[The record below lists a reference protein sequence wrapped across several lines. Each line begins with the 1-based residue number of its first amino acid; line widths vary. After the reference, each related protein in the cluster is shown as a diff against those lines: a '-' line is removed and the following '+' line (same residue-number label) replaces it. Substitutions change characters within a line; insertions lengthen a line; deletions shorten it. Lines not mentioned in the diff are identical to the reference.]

1 MLPTRFSPDKLG
13 KVYQNLKLALDRR
26 ENSAV
31 FYSAQNARYH
41 LASTAGHF
49 FVYVTPDRL
58 SARQA
63 CDVLNEYASG
73 KVVLVPERDD
83 LLINTTVNVSPTIAD
98 RTLALSQILCGEAV
112 GAVISIEGL
121 MQYFPSPKLFED
133 SITYLEKGME
143 IDINDLAER
152 LINGGYVY
160 SEQVLSPGEF
170 SRRGDVFDLWS
181 TGQELPTRV
190 EFFGDEIESLRTFA
204 PETMLSVREL
214 NSIIISPKSDI
225 LIPQTLAKE
234 VVTKLN
240 SLRKK
245 AGKRTAEIIDSVV
258 SRLELNPSDA
268 SLVWALPFIKKEC
281 ASLIDYLP
289 KDSIIVLDEPK
300 AIDDKL
306 KLQRNAHVTRV
317 KSFMEAGE
325 ALEQHKESVM
335 SASELYT
342 RFENNTLL
350 AFQQI
355 TASNPIFE
363 PQAIFNVKSL
373 ALPKYASN
381 YPALANDVRTSNI
394 SGTQVLIYCGNEGT
408 CKSLQTFFY
417 ENDIA
422 VKITTNPDDEYPV
435 LLIPERISRGFT
447 CPSAKVTLIGTDD
460 VIKKSEVRKKSS
472 ERKRQAFVMPEKGDY
487 VVHEK
492 YGIGLSEGLMT
503 LTTSMGTRDYF
514 CILYRG
520 GDKFYLPVDRMDEV
534 DKYTGGGAPVLHKIG
549 GKEFEKVKQRVK
561 TSIREMALDLVRL
574 YEKRLRSKG
583 YKYSPDTPW
592 QQELEDAFPYEE
604 TDDQLIAISEIK
616 EDMERGKIMD
626 RLLCGDVGF
635 GKTEV
640 ALRAIFKT
648 VIEGKQAVFLS
659 PTTILCQQH
668 YNTLQERFKPFGIKI
683 DMLSRF
689 VSQSDIK
696 SALKCIESGETN
708 VIVATHRIL
717 AKDVVFAD
725 LGLLVLDEE
734 QRFGV
739 EHKEKIKVLK
749 NDVNVLSLSATP
761 IPRTLHM
768 AMSGI
773 RDISTLETPPKNRLP
788 VETYVVECTDALIKD
803 ACEREIARGGQVFI
817 LYNRVQTIEKFHSDI
832 QSLLGSSARV
842 SYAHGRMDEGE
853 LAKKLKDFYDKESD
867 VLIATTIIENGID
880 IPDANTLIVID
891 ADMLGLAELYQLRG
905 RVGRSNTLAY
915 AYFTVREGKVL
926 TENAEKRL
934 DALFRYTELGSGFK
948 IAMQDLEI
956 RGAGNI
962 LGKEQHGNM
971 EKVGYDMYCKLLKE
985 CVEEV
990 QGRAPVKE
998 KEIEVNISG
1007 DMTLPKDYVKENSA
1021 RVSFYKRSATISSY
1035 EDYQAFVKEMKD
1047 IYGVLPRSVENL
1059 INVGLIK
1066 NLAKKIG
1073 AVKVVAT
1080 DEGMGLHFDDTSIF
1094 GNEGVFRAI
1103 SEFSK
1108 ESILSPTTPP
1118 VIIFDNR
1125 RKTVESRIALL
1136 RNFLI
1141 TATSCG

>member
-1 MLPTRFSPDKLG
+1 MLPPKLSLARLG
-13 KVYQNLKLALDRR
+13 KVYQKLQDSL
-26 ENSAV
+26 NTKQNCSV
-31 FYSAQNARYH
+31 FYASQYARYH
-41 LASTAGHF
+41 LASQTGHF

-58 SARQA
+58 SARHA
-63 CDVLNEYASG
+63 VEVLNDYVG
-73 KVVLVPERDD
+73 GGVLLMPERDD
-83 LLINTTVNVSPTIAD
+83 LLINASVNLSPSIAD
-98 RTLALSQILCGEAV
+98 RTLCLAEILYGKAKGV
-112 GAVISIEGL
+112 VVSAEGL
-121 MQYFPSPKLFED
+121 MQYFPTPELFD
-133 SITYLEKGME
+133 QGVIHLQKGFE
-143 IDINDLAER
+143 IDMDKLADK
-152 LINGGYVY
+152 LVLGGY
-160 SEQVLSPGEF
+160 SLTPEVLSPGEF
-170 SRRGDVFDLWS
+170 SRRGDVFDLW
-181 TGQELPTRV
+181 TAGAELPTRM
-190 EFFGDEIESLRTFA
+190 EFFGDEIESIRSFA
-204 PETMLSVREL
+204 PDTMLSVREL
-214 NSIIISPKSDI
+214 EGLIVAPKSDI
-225 LIPQTLAKE
+225 LVSQSLAESTIK
-234 VVTKLN
+234 KLT
-240 SLRKK
+240 SIRKRAK
-245 AGKRTAEIIDSVV
+245 KRTSEIIDSIV
-258 SRLELNPSDA
+258 SRLEQNPSDP
-268 SLVWALPFIKKEC
+268 SLVWILPFIKEEC
-281 ASLIDYLP
+281 ASLLDYLP
-289 KDSIIVLDEPK
+289 ENSIVVLDEPK
-300 AIDDKL
+300 SIEDKV
-306 KLQRNAHVTRV
+306 KLQRNAHVARV
-317 KSFMEAGE
+317 KTFMEADDVLE
-325 ALEQHKESVM
+325 AHLGSLM
-335 SASELYT
+335 TRDELFSK
-342 RFENNTLL
+342 FEGATILG
-350 AFQQI
+350 FQQV
-355 TASNPIFE
+355 TSANPIFE
-363 PQAIFNVKSL
+363 PRAIYNVKSL
-373 ALPKYASN
+373 ALPKYSSN
-381 YPALANDVRTSNI
+381 YSALATDVKVATIN
-394 SGTQVLIYCGNEGT
+394 GTQVVIYCGSEGACLTMQEFFKDNE
-408 CKSLQTFFY
+408 L
-417 ENDIA
+417 A
-422 VKITTNPDDEYPV
+422 VHVTSNVEDDYPI
-435 LLIPERISRGFT
+435 LLVPERLSRGFS
-447 CPSAKVTLIGTDD
+447 CPSAKITVIGTDD
-460 VIKKSEVRKKSS
+460 VIKKNDVRKKSS
-472 ERKRQAFVMPEKGDY
+472 ARKRQAFVMPEKGDY

-492 YGIGLSEGLMT
+492 HGIGLAEGLVT
-503 LTTSMGTRDYF
+503 LTTSMGVRDYF

-520 GDKFYLPVDRMDEV
+520 GDKLYLPVDKMDEV
-534 DKYTGGGAPVLHKIG
+534 DKYTGGGNPVLHKIG
-549 GKEFEKVKQRVK
+549 GKEFDRVKQRVK
-561 TSIREMALDLVRL
+561 ASVRQMAIDLVQL
-574 YEKRLRSKG
+574 YERRLRVRG
-583 YKYSPDTPW
+583 YKYSSDTPW
-592 QQELEDAFPYEE
+592 QKELEDSFPYEE

-640 ALRAIFKT
+640 AIRAIFKT
-648 VIEGKQAVFLS
+648 IIEGKQAVFLS

-668 YNTLQERFKPFGIKI
+668 YNNLLERFKPFGIKI

-696 SALKCIESGETN
+696 GALKRIASGETS
-708 VIVATHRIL
+708 VVVATHRIL
-717 AKDVVFAD
+717 AKDVTFHD

-817 LYNRVQTIEKFHSDI
+817 LYNRVQSIERFHADI
-832 QSLLGSSARV
+832 QELLGGDVRV
-842 SYAHGRMDEGE
+842 SYAHGQMEEGI
-853 LAKKLKDFYDKESD
+853 LAKRLKDFYDKEAD

-891 ADMLGLAELYQLRG
+891 SDKLGLAELYQIRG

-985 CVEEV
+985 CVDEV
-990 QGRAPVKE
+990 QGKQVVRE

-1007 DMTLPKDYVKENSA
+1007 DLSLPKDYVKESNK
-1021 RVSFYKRSATISSY
+1021 RVEFYKRMATLASYADY
-1035 EDYQAFVKEMKD
+1035 EDFLKEMKD

-1080 DEGMGLHFDDTSIF
+1080 AEGIGLHFDDGSIY
-1094 GNEGVFRAI
+1094 GKEGIFKAI

-1108 ESILSPTTPP
+1108 EALLSPSNPP
-1118 VIIFDNR
+1118 MIIFDNR
-1125 RKTVESRIALL
+1125 KKTVEQRILLL

>member
-1 MLPTRFSPDKLG
+1 MLPSRFSLDRLG
-13 KVYQNLKLALDRR
+13 KTYENLKVALEKGQDT
-26 ENSAV
+26 AV
-31 FYSAQNARYH
+31 FYASQNARYH
-41 LASTAGHF
+41 LASVAGHF

-63 CDVLNEYASG
+63 VSILNEYARG
-73 KVVLVPERDD
+73 KVVLIPERDD
-83 LLINTTVNVSPTIAD
+83 LLINSAVNASPAIAD
-98 RTLALSQILCGEAV
+98 RTLALSEILMEQAV

-121 MQYFPSPKLFED
+121 MQYFPSPELFGEN
-133 SITYLEKGME
+133 IIYLEKGTE
-143 IDINDLAER
+143 IDIDALQDKLAS
-152 LINGGYVY
+152 GGYTY
-160 SEQVLSPGEF
+160 SEQVISQGEF
-170 SRRGDVFDLWS
+170 SRRGDVFDVWS

-190 EFFGDEIESLRTFA
+190 EFFGDEIESIRTFA

-214 NSIIISPKSDI
+214 ESIIISPKSDI
-225 LIPQTLAKE
+225 IVSQTLAKE
-234 VVTKLN
+234 VISKLN
-240 SLRKK
+240 SARKK
-245 AGKRTAEIIDSVV
+245 QGKRTAEIIDSVI
-258 SRLELNPSDA
+258 SRLELNPSDS
-268 SLVWALPFIKKEC
+268 SLVWALPYIKSEC
-281 ASLIDYLP
+281 ATLLDYLP
-289 KDSIIVLDEPK
+289 KDAIVILDEPK
-300 AIDDKL
+300 TIDDKA

-317 KSFMEAGE
+317 KSFMESGE
-325 ALEQHKESVM
+325 ALECHKDSLM
-335 SASELYT
+335 TRDELYA
-342 RFENNTLL
+342 RLRERHLL
-350 AFQQI
+350 GFQQI

-363 PQAIFNVKSL
+363 PRAVFNVKSL
-373 ALPKYASN
+373 ALPRYSSN

-394 SGTQVLIYCGNEGT
+394 SGTQVLIYCGNEGA

-417 ENDIA
+417 ENDVA
-422 VKITTNPDDEYPV
+422 VKITTDPEDKYPV

-447 CPSAKVTLIGTDD
+447 CPSGKVTLIGTDD
-460 VIKKSEVRKKSS
+460 VIKKAELRKKSK

-503 LTTSMGTRDYF
+503 LTTSLGTRDYF

-534 DKYTGGGAPVLHKIG
+534 DKYTGGGTPVLHKIG
-549 GKEFEKVKQRVK
+549 GKEFEKVKERVK

-574 YEKRLRSKG
+574 YERRLRSKG

-592 QQELEDAFPYEE
+592 QQELEDAFPYDE

-689 VSQSDIK
+689 VPQSDIK
-696 SALKCIESGETN
+696 SALKRIASGETN

-717 AKDVVFAD
+717 AKDVVFND

-803 ACEREIARGGQVFI
+803 ACEREIGRGGQVFI
-817 LYNRVQTIEKFHSDI
+817 LYNRVQSIEKFHREI
-832 QSLLGSSARV
+832 QDLLGSSARV
-842 SYAHGRMDEGE
+842 TYAHGQMDEID
-853 LAKKLKDFYDKESD
+853 LAKRLKDFYDKESD

-891 ADMLGLAELYQLRG
+891 ADKLGLAELYQLRG

-971 EKVGYDMYCKLLKE
+971 EKVGYDMYCKLLQE

-990 QGRAPVKE
+990 QGKAPQKE

-1007 DMTLPKDYVKENSA
+1007 DINLPKDFVKESSA
-1021 RVSFYKRSATISSY
+1021 RVAFYKRSAIISSY
-1035 EDYQAFVKEMKD
+1035 EEYESYVKEIKD
-1047 IYGVLPRSVENL
+1047 VYGALPRSVENL
-1059 INVGLIK
+1059 LNVGLIK

-1073 AVKVVAT
+1073 AVRVVAT
-1080 DEGMGLHFDDTSIF
+1080 DDGMGLHFDDTSLF
-1094 GNEGVFRAI
+1094 GNEGIFSAL

-1108 ESILSPTTPP
+1108 DSILSPTTPP
-1118 VIIFDNR
+1118 VIIFNNKG
-1125 RKTVESRIALL
+1125 KTVESRLTLL

>member
-1 MLPTRFSPDKLG
+1 MLPQKLSLARLG
-13 KVYQNLKLALDRR
+13 KVYQKIGDAL
-26 ENSAV
+26 NNGQSTSV
-31 FYSAQNARYH
+31 FYASQYARYH
-41 LASTAGHF
+41 LASQAGRF

-63 CDVLNEYASG
+63 VEVLNDYVGGDVL
-73 KVVLVPERDD
+73 LMPEKDD
-83 LLINTTVNVSPTIAD
+83 LLINASVNLSPTIAD
-98 RTLALSQILCGEAV
+98 RTFALAEILYGKAKGV
-112 GAVISIEGL
+112 VISSEGL
-121 MQYFPSPKLFED
+121 MQYFPSPKVFDE
-133 SITYLEKGME
+133 SIIYIKKGQE
-143 IDINDLAER
+143 IDMDILVDKLV
-152 LINGGYVY
+152 LGGYANTA
-160 SEQVLSPGEF
+160 QVLQAGEF
-170 SRRGDVFDLWS
+170 SRRGDVFDVW
-181 TGQELPTRV
+181 GAGYELPTRI
-190 EFFGDEIESLRTFA
+190 EFFGDEIESIRSFA
-204 PETMLSVREL
+204 PDTMLSVREIDEL
-214 NSIIISPKSDI
+214 LISPKSDI
-225 LIPQTLAKE
+225 LVSQTLANDVIK
-234 VVTKLN
+234 KLN
-240 SLRKK
+240 AIKK
-245 AGKRTAEIIDSVV
+245 RSKKRMAEIIDSVV
-258 SRLELNPSDA
+258 SRLEQNPSDP
-268 SLVWALPFIKKEC
+268 SLIWALPFLKEETS
-281 ASLIDYLP
+281 SLLDYIP
-289 KDSIIVLDEPK
+289 EGAVIVLDEPK
-300 AIDDKL
+300 SIEDKVR
-306 KLQRNAHVTRV
+306 LQRNAHVARV
-317 KSFMEAGE
+317 KSFMEADE
-325 ALEQHKESVM
+325 VLEQHLQSLMTKD
-335 SASELYT
+335 ELYG
-342 RFENNTLL
+342 TLRGRL
-350 AFQQI
+350 ILGFQQV
-355 TASNPIFE
+355 TSANPIFE
-363 PQAIFNVKSL
+363 PEAIFNVKSL
-373 ALPKYASN
+373 ALPKYSTN
-381 YPALANDVRTSNI
+381 YGALANDVRVSSIN
-394 SGTQVLIYCGNEGT
+394 GTQVLIYCGNEGA
-408 CKSLQTFFY
+408 CKTLQEFFKDN
-417 ENDIA
+417 ELA
-422 VKITTNPDDEYPV
+422 VHITSNTEDDYPV
-435 LLIPERISRGFT
+435 LLIPERISRGFS
-447 CPSAKVTLIGTDD
+447 CPQSKITLIGTDD
-460 VIKKSEVRKKSS
+460 VIKKNDVRKKSS
-472 ERKRQAFVMPEKGDY
+472 ARKRQAFVMPEKGDY

-492 YGIGLSEGLMT
+492 HGIGLAEGLVT
-503 LTTSMGTRDYF
+503 LTTSMGVRDYF

-520 GDKFYLPVDRMDEV
+520 GDKLYLPVDKMDEI
-534 DKYTGGGAPVLHKIG
+534 DKYTGGGTPVLHKIG
-549 GKEFEKVKQRVK
+549 GKEFDRVKERVK
-561 TSIREMALDLVRL
+561 TSVRQMAIDLVQL
-574 YEKRLRSKG
+574 YEKRMRAKG
-583 YKYSPDTPW
+583 YKYSTDTPW
-592 QQELEDAFPYEE
+592 QTELEDNFPFEE

-640 ALRAIFKT
+640 AIRAIFKT

-689 VSQSDIK
+689 VSQNEIK
-696 SALKCIESGETN
+696 SALKRIENGETS
-708 VIVATHRIL
+708 VVVATHRIL
-717 AKDVVFAD
+717 AKDVTFHD

-817 LYNRVQTIEKFHSDI
+817 LYNRVQTIERFHADI
-832 QSLLGSSARV
+832 QDLLGGNVRV
-842 SYAHGRMDEGE
+842 IYAHGQMEEGV
-853 LAKKLKDFYDKESD
+853 LSNRLKEFYDKEAD

-891 ADMLGLAELYQLRG
+891 SDRLGLAELYQIRG
-905 RVGRSNTLAY
+905 RVGRSTNLAY

-934 DALFRYTELGSGFK
+934 DALTRYTELGSGFK

-985 CVEEV
+985 CVDEI
-990 QGRAPVKE
+990 QGKKVVRA

-1007 DMTLPKDYVKENSA
+1007 DMTLPKDYVKENA
-1021 RVSFYKRSATISSY
+1021 KRVEFYKRVASLVNYGEY
-1035 EDYQAFVKEMKD
+1035 EDFIKEVKD

-1066 NLAKKIG
+1066 NLAKNIG

-1080 DEGMGLHFDDTSIF
+1080 QEGMGLHFDDGAIY
-1094 GNEGVFRAI
+1094 GNEGVFKAI
-1103 SEFSK
+1103 AEFSK
-1108 ESILSPTTPP
+1108 ESILSPANPP
-1118 VIIFDNR
+1118 LIIFDNR
-1125 RKTVESRIALL
+1125 GKSVEQRLLLL